1 MAKLNLISLASFSNT
16 DAAEAAPAPAQ
27 DLMAQALAAMAPKR
41 GGKEVVGKKPSA
53 APTAEEALRDVLAEA
68 EKLAAAQ
75 RAAEKLAAE
84 RAAAQRAAE
93 DTARAERAVAAI
105 AQRQL
110 REVAATEAVA
120 ILERDAQSRRE
131 RDETLARIRAIGGE
145 IATLRGVAKTLRLQG
160 NRLAHELA
168 ERKIELLRA
177 EELRLRARLDG
188 FGLATALAPVASS
201 GKEVVKASSLLAT
214 EEAPKAH
221 AAKHSAAW
229 ETRRAE
235 QMAGKM
241 YGGGKGKPVNPA
253 ADGKGGKKS
262 KR

>member
-1 MAKLNLISLASFSNT
+1 MARINNVAVLVANNAAA
-16 DAAEAAPAPAQ
+16 DA
-27 DLMAQALAAMAPKR
+27 DLMAAAFAAIGG
-41 GGKEVVGKKPSA
+41 GGKEVKKAKPA
-53 APTAEEALRDVLAEA
+53 ATAPLRLSREEALQGLLDEAAKVEA
-68 EKLAAAQ
+68 EKRAAEKAAAEKLAAQ
-75 RAAEKLAAE
+75 RAAEE
-84 RAAAQRAAE
+84 
-93 DTARAERAVAAI
+93 TARAERAVAAI
-105 AQRQL
+105 AAR
-110 REVAATEAVA
+110 REREAALEAAAGEAVA

-131 RDETLARIRAIGGE
+131 RDAAVARMRAIGGE

-160 NRLAHELA
+160 NRSAHELA
-168 ERKIELLRA
+168 ERKIEALRA
-177 EELRLRARLDG
+177 EELKLRARLDG

-201 GKEVVKASSLLAT
+201 GKEVVKASDLLAV

-253 ADGKGGKKS
+253 PDGKGGKKS